1 MSSIQAKAIR
11 MFKTGGPEVME
22 WVDVEV
28 GLPGPNEVRIKHEA
42 VGLNY
47 IDVYFRV
54 GMYPQP
60 LPASLGMEGA
70 GVIEAVGADVTH
82 VKVGDRVAYAGR
94 PPGAYSQVR
103 VMPADTLV
111 KLPDAISFEQ
121 GAAMMLQGL
130 TVQYLLN
137 DSYQVKP
144 GDTVLFHAAAGGVGL
159 IACQW
164 LKALGATVIGTV
176 GSEEKAALA
185 KAYGCDHTI
194 NYNKE
199 NFVERTRA
207 LTDGK
212 GVPVV
217 YDSIGKDTF
226 MQSLDCL
233 SPRGM
238 MVTYGNAS
246 GPVPPVD
253 VSILG
258 GKGSLKLTRPTV
270 MTYAHNRSLL
280 EPMAADLFDRVLKG
294 QVKIEV
300 NQTYQLENVADAHRD
315 LESRKTTGS
324 TVLMPW

>member
-70 GVIEAVGADVTH
+70 GVIEAVGAGVTH

-185 KAYGCDHTI
+185 KAHGCDHTI
-194 NYNKE
+194 NYTKE
-199 NFVERTRA
+199 NFVERTRE
-207 LTDGK
+207 LTSGK

-270 MTYAHNRSLL
+270 MTYAHNRALL

-300 NQTYQLENVADAHRD
+300 NQKYQLENVAQAHRD

>member
-70 GVIEAVGADVTH
+70 GVIEAVGAGVTH

-185 KAYGCDHTI
+185 KAHGCDHTI
-194 NYNKE
+194 NYTKE
-199 NFVERTRA
+199 NFVERTRE
-207 LTDGK
+207 LTSGK

-270 MTYAHNRSLL
+270 MTYAHNRALL
-280 EPMAADLFDRVLKG
+280 EPMTADLFDRVLKG

-300 NQTYQLENVADAHRD
+300 NQKYQLENVAQAHRD